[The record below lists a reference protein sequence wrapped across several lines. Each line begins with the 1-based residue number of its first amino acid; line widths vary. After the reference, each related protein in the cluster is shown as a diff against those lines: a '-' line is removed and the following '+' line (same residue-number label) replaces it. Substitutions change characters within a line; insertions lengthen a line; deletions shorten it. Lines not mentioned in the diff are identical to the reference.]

1 MLGGVLGNDG
11 AVSAERISDEPASER
26 SYIWTTAA
34 LAAERESGRREES
47 DRAAQASLLIRV
59 ARITAGSLITLL
71 GLALIPLPGPGI
83 IVLAAGLSILAI
95 DVPFAQRLLQRVRN
109 RMPQDADGGTS
120 RWAIIAMVGCGAI
133 GVAASTAFFL
143 T

>member
-1 MLGGVLGNDG
+1 MLGGVFGNDG
-11 AVSAERISDEPASER
+11 GVSAERISDEPASER
-26 SYIWTTAA
+26 SYIWTKAA
-34 LAAERESGRREES
+34 LEAERESGRREETE
-47 DRAAQASLLIRV
+47 RATQASLLIRV

-120 RWAIIAMVGCGAI
+120 RWAIIVMVGCGAI